1 MSQLLSRQKN
11 VVEVTFDTTHRTES
25 VFNVSSHMPFPALVF
40 ASFYQ
45 EIQKKKIILEPHFC
59 LPLLYFCGGLV
70 LAPTQVTQSCPSRMG
85 ERITRA
91 KAGRQRHLI
100 GEAKLFKHSKIGHSF
115 TTSHW
120 QGDVDPLP

>member
-11 VVEVTFDTTHRTES
+11 GVEVTFDTTHRTES

-45 EIQKKKIILEPHFC
+45 EIQKKKSSWSRIFVSLFC
-59 LPLLYFCGGLV
+59 IFFGGLV

-91 KAGRQRHLI
+91 KAGR
-100 GEAKLFKHSKIGHSF
+100 
-115 TTSHW
+115 
-120 QGDVDPLP
+120 